1 MREEPDLA
9 DVLDRV
15 LEKGIL
21 IEYGDDGCLG
31 GIDLIA
37 AEARTVIVAI
47 EMHLQCEPFPLNS
60 ELIIGR
66 LRRRAP
72 FER

>member
-21 IEYGDDGCLG
+21 IEYSADGSLG

-60 ELIIGR
+60 ELIIG
-66 LRRRAP
+66 AA
-72 FER
+72 EG